1 MHQQVVW
8 PHCLNYVVPVTEDQL
23 SLTQDNVDLSGP
35 QQETRTQRRLRRIF
49 LDHIPELDQYSSDL
63 VPNQKPVE
71 FRNVPELQYA
81 QHSYRAEKAR
91 GIGLLWRADNFE
103 PTTSQEVIDQTE
115 RLYQQHLK
123 NKKKLLQKFQSA
135 CGRHG
140 GHLYWRPYTTC
151 IFVTCK
157 ICEHAYGPVHT
168 WE

>member
-1 MHQQVVW
+1 MCTYDTSVGGKFYVNGNQV
-8 PHCLNYVVPVTEDQL
+8 LNPTIAQASFTTTTVKPTFFGGTGVLNEYNATQL
-23 SLTQDNVDLSGP
+23 AIWNRVL
-35 QQETRTQRRLRRIF
+35 
-49 LDHIPELDQYSSDL
+49 
-63 VPNQKPVE
+63 
-71 FRNVPELQYA
+71 
-81 QHSYRAEKAR
+81 
-91 GIGLLWRADNFE
+91 
-103 PTTSQEVIDQTE
+103 TSQEVIDQTE